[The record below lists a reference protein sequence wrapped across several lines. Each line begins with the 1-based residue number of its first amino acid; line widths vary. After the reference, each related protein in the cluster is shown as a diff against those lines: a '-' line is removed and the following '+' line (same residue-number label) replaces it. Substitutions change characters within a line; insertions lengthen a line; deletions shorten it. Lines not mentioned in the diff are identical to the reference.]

1 MNQALLSGIASK
13 AYDKLLKATESKQP
27 IAVTGLPDTM
37 AAYIASKLCADT
49 GRKVLLISGND
60 LKAAHDAEDGQQ
72 LLESGVACLPGGEID
87 LTRGASSHESAW
99 RRLEA
104 LARAQEGNIRL
115 LCTSMDAALQR
126 MGSADR
132 FREETIR
139 LAPGDRIDLNDLIRR
154 LTAMGYE
161 RVSMVEGKG
170 QCALRGGIIDVYPPA
185 CSQSLRIEF
194 FDDEVDSI
202 REFDCISQRS
212 LDSVEKC
219 TLTPATEVLLPTAE
233 AEKAAR
239 RMRDAIE
246 RQGGDLTPASSTLF
260 SDLPPLPEDDAD
272 APDFFDKNITPKI
285 REKQQ
290 TAARKAELERRRAQL
305 MADADMLA
313 EGLPFKRIRAWL
325 TVLTDDT
332 YTVLDW
338 FEPDIVV
345 LSDPNLLRK
354 RAEERRAGFAE
365 DLEGA
370 MSRDEAVKEQETLLM
385 DWDTLLRHVQGYA
398 TVAVTEFLEGMA
410 GVAVKDAADLGVQRV
425 AGYSSQIRPLAEDCD
440 GWLREGYR
448 VAVLCGGVARGQRL
462 AAALE
467 EHDVAASFA
476 EKIDKLPDE
485 CVQVLPGTLTH
496 GFIWEE
502 ARLIVVSD
510 TDVYGTG
517 YRKAKKRQAA
527 GEKIAAFTDLKPG
540 DFVVHEEH
548 GVGIYLGTAQM
559 KNGGT
564 RRDYLQIQYQGS
576 DKLYVPIEALSRVQR
591 YIGNPAN
598 PPKLNKLGGGDWQK
612 QKAKVKEGLKK
623 MAFDLVKLYARRSQ
637 ETGFAFSADT
647 PWQREFEDMFPY
659 ELTPDQ
665 EQSVKEI
672 TADMESPRNMDR
684 LLCGDVGY
692 GKTEV
697 ALRAVMKCIM
707 DGKQA
712 AILVPTTVLAQ
723 QHYATAVN
731 RFRSFPVNIEVL
743 SRFRTPAQVRD
754 ILART
759 QAGKVDLLIGTHKLL
774 QKDLQFHDLGLLVID
789 EEQRFGVTHKEKL
802 RERAKQVDTLTL
814 SATPIPRTL
823 NMALSGIRDMSTIEE
838 PPHDRQPV
846 QTYVVEHEWPVIAE
860 AIRRE
865 LSRGGQ
871 VYYLH
876 NRVENIESTA
886 GRLRQWLGEDVAIG
900 IAHGKMAE
908 RELSSVMQQMADGE
922 IQVLVCTTIIETG
935 IDIPNVNT
943 LIIEDADRLGLSQL
957 HQIRG
962 RIGRSA
968 RRAYA
973 YLTYRPGKVLTEVAS
988 KRLSAIREYV
998 TFGSGFRIAMRDL
1011 EIRGAG
1017 NLLGP
1022 EQSGYLMS
1030 VGYDM
1035 YLKLLND
1042 AVLEQ
1047 QGRGRDIRPDCSAD
1061 LATSAHIP
1069 EKYVSSPRQR
1079 MDLYRR
1085 MAAIRTTEEASD
1097 LVDELTDRY
1106 GDPPKAVMALLDV
1119 ALLRAAA
1126 AEVFITDITQ
1136 KAGVVAF
1143 TFDSRVDVPS
1153 LMAVCTMPGYRSRLR
1168 LSAGE
1173 PPRLQLH
1180 LSPGEDALA
1189 AAGKLTEELR
1199 LKKEE
1204 LGKAHEGGAT

>member
-1 MNQALLSGIASK
+1 MKALVK
-13 AYDKLLKATESKQP
+13 ELLHLTEVRQLTEDVRGGVSP
-27 IAVTGLPDTM
+27 VLVTGVGPVHRAQVE
-37 AAYIASKLCADT
+37 AALHRDSGRPLWVLCADEREARRQAGDLAVLT
-49 GRKVLLISGND
+49 GETPLVLPARELQWRPMETSRQWENQR
-60 LKAAHDAEDGQQ
+60 LAALYRLADSPVVVTTPDALVQRCIPPRVLERTALTLAVGQQ
-72 LLESGVACLPGGEID
+72 WDLNA
-87 LTRGASSHESAW
+87 LTR
-99 RRLEA
+99 
-104 LARAQEGNIRL
+104 
-115 LCTSMDAALQR
+115 
-126 MGSADR
+126 
-132 FREETIR
+132 R
-139 LAPGDRIDLNDLIRR
+139 LAG
-154 LTAMGYE
+154 AGYT
-161 RVSMVEGKG
+161 RCDQVEGPG
-170 QCALRGGIIDVYPPA
+170 QFALRGGILDVFSPGMEQPVR
-185 CSQSLRIEF
+185 CEF
-194 FDDEVDSI
+194 FDDEIDSLGI
-202 REFDCISQRS
+202 FDAATQRRVENRREA
-212 LDSVEKC
+212 L
-219 TLTPATEVLLPTAE
+219 LLPAAEVLPGWEEHTAEDAAARLEAAVKRLARRQGTQALRDLLTADAALLRQGVTPNGADRCMAAVYPEKTTALDYLPADALICVEDSGRTAE
-233 AEKAAR
+233 ALRGWLWQLKEDVSAGMEAGFLAGELADFAASEPELALGLEKHPVVQLDGLTTGR
-239 RMRDAIE
+239 QLLQPRDLLHLTAK
-246 RQGGDLTPASSTLF
+246 QLSSYGGSLELACTDLTHY
-260 SDLPPLPEDDAD
+260 
-272 APDFFDKNITPKI
+272 
-285 REKQQ
+285 
-290 TAARKAELERRRAQL
+290 
-305 MADADMLA
+305 
-313 EGLPFKRIRAWL
+313 L
-325 TVLTDDT
+325 T
-332 YTVLDW
+332 
-338 FEPDIVV
+338 
-345 LSDPNLLRK
+345 S
-354 RAEERRAGFAE
+354 
-365 DLEGA
+365 
-370 MSRDEAVKEQETLLM
+370 
-385 DWDTLLRHVQGYA
+385 
-398 TVAVTEFLEGMA
+398 
-410 GVAVKDAADLGVQRV
+410 
-425 AGYSSQIRPLAEDCD
+425 
-440 GWLREGYR
+440 GYR
-448 VAVLCGGVARGQRL
+448 VMVLCGGEARRMLADRKIPAAVDLSGEKSPEKGTVLIAVGALSAGCEYPEGRL
-462 AAALE
+462 A
-467 EHDVAASFA
+467 
-476 EKIDKLPDE
+476 
-485 CVQVLPGTLTH
+485 VLTEGQLTTPLS
-496 GFIWEE
+496 G
-502 ARLIVVSD
+502 R
-510 TDVYGTG
+510 
-517 YRKAKKRQAA
+517 AKKPRPRRDSNQQKLQSYTDLTPGDLVVHAHHGIGRFVA
-527 GEKIAAFTDLKPG
+527 MLRMPVDGVEKDYIKIAYAGQD
-540 DFVVHEEH
+540 V
-548 GVGIYLGTAQM
+548 
-559 KNGGT
+559 
-564 RRDYLQIQYQGS
+564 
-576 DKLYVPIEALSRVQR
+576 LYVPATSLDLVSK
-591 YIGNPAN
+591 YIGPGEDNERT
-598 PPKLNKLGGGDWQK
+598 KLNKLGGTEWAK
-612 QKAKVKEGLKK
+612 TTRKAKAAAKDLAEGLIR
-623 MAFDLVKLYARRSQ
+623 LYAQRQRLA
-637 ETGFAFSADT
+637 GHAFSPDS
-647 PWQREFEDMFPY
+647 PWQQEFEDAFPY
-659 ELTPDQ
+659 TETDDQ
-665 EQSVKEI
+665 LQAIRDIK
-672 TADMESPRNMDR
+672 ADMEQPRPMDR

-697 ALRAVMKCIM
+697 ALRAVMKCIL

-802 RERAKQVDTLTL
+802 RERARQVDTLTL

-846 QTYVVEHEWPVIAE
+846 QTYVMEHEWPVIAE

-886 GRLRQWLGEDVAIG
+886 GRLRQWLGEDAAIG

-973 YLTYRPGKVLTEVAS
+973 YLTYRPGKVLTEVAG

-998 TFGSGFRIAMRDL
+998 AFGSGFRIAMRDL

-1035 YLKLLND
+1035 YLRLLND

-1047 QGRGRDIRPDCSAD
+1047 QGRGKDIRPDCSAD

-1069 EKYVSSPRQR
+1069 ERYVPSAHQR

-1106 GDPPKAVMALLDV
+1106 GDPPKPVMALLDV

-1126 AEVFITDITQ
+1126 ADVFITDITQ
-1136 KAGVVAF
+1136 RAGVVAF

-1153 LMAVCTMPGYRSRLR
+1153 LMAVCSMPGYRNRLR

-1173 PPRLQLH
+1173 PPRLRLH
-1180 LSPGEDALA
+1180 LAPGEDALS

-1204 LGKAHEGGAT
+1204 LGKAAREGDNL